1 MNAGHAMGETAELPD
16 GIHGF
21 HIAPADISPGLYR
34 TVTGTEAL
42 AWGLAK
48 GAELVALEILFA
60 SYPITPA
67 SPLLHSLAKMQH
79 LGVTTFQAEDEIAAA
94 CAAIGAS
101 YAGALGVTSSS
112 GPGIALKG
120 EAIGLALSAELPM
133 VIVNSQRGGPSTGL
147 PTKTEQSDL
156 YQAVYGRNA
165 DAPMVVLS
173 TRSAADCFDVGIEA
187 VRLAT
192 KYMTPVMLLTDGYI
206 SNAAEPWKIPDLDA
220 YEPFPVTFHT
230 DPEGFHPFMRDE
242 KTLSRVWAKPG
253 TPDLMHRIGG
263 IERSYDTGHISYDAD
278 NHHKMTKIRAAK
290 IDGVA
295 NDIPL
300 QDIELGSVSGKLA
313 IVGWGSTYG
322 PINRAVDNLVNQGKD
337 VSHIHLRNI
346 WPLPRNLGE
355 LLAGYDNV
363 LIPEMNNGQLI
374 TLLRAELLLKAEGLN
389 KISGQP
395 FRISEIEDAILEIL
409 ER

>member
-1 MNAGHAMGETAELPD
+1 
-16 GIHGF
+16 
-21 HIAPADISPGLYR
+21 
-34 TVTGTEAL
+34 
-42 AWGLAK
+42 
-48 GAELVALEILFA
+48 
-60 SYPITPA
+60 
-67 SPLLHSLAKMQH
+67 
-79 LGVTTFQAEDEIAAA
+79 
-94 CAAIGAS
+94 
-101 YAGALGVTSSS
+101 
-112 GPGIALKG
+112 
-120 EAIGLALSAELPM
+120 
-133 VIVNSQRGGPSTGL
+133 
-147 PTKTEQSDL
+147 
-156 YQAVYGRNA
+156 
-165 DAPMVVLS
+165 
-173 TRSAADCFDVGIEA
+173 
-187 VRLAT
+187 
-192 KYMTPVMLLTDGYI
+192 
-206 SNAAEPWKIPDLDA
+206 
-220 YEPFPVTFHT
+220 
-230 DPEGFHPFMRDE
+230 
-242 KTLSRVWAKPG
+242 
-253 TPDLMHRIGG
+253 MHRIGG
-263 IERSYDTGHISYDAD
+263 IERSYDTGHISNDAD

-355 LLAGYDNV
+355 LLAGYDNI

-395 FRISEIEDAILEIL
+395 FRISEIEDVILEIL